1 MDASLCLTLHGR
13 DGGEPGILREP
24 QKLGLKLHVGLKILR
39 DGWRFFFF
47 SFLCGAA
54 KEF

>member
-1 MDASLCLTLHGR
+1 MDASLCPTLRGR
-13 DGGEPGILREP
+13 DDHELGILREP

-39 DGWRFFFF
+39 DGWSFSF

-54 KEF
+54 EEF

>member
-1 MDASLCLTLHGR
+1 MDASLCPTLHGR
-13 DGGEPGILREP
+13 DDRELGILREP

-47 SFLCGAA
+47 FRLLFMWRC
-54 KEF
+54 